1 MGVESKILYH
11 TDNESGSSTYRES
24 SQQCLIT
31 THATDFAT
39 ATQYT
44 YREEDTRQPEWTPGV
59 REWLVTTC
67 ISILVMMDAFNTT
80 VVIPLMPGLSH
91 IFQQPLENALWIN
104 TAYLIGNASGQ
115 ALFAMLAEVLG
126 HGPILLS
133 SSVLATTGTGICGGS
148 LSLSVLVAGRFIQ
161 GIGGGG
167 VVGVSLLIVADL
179 IPKSHQVQFST
190 YIFRA
195 QTIGMVIGS
204 VAGGVYHDYTT
215 YIWAFYSSFVF
226 CAMGLLVIPFAL
238 DLRGHGPEN
247 KLSATS
253 RFRTMDWIGAML
265 TLLGMGTIL
274 TGIGWG
280 GTQNAWDNWQTLVP
294 ICVGGIFLI
303 ILVLYETMW
312 AMQPMFS
319 SRVFRDLSSTMLQAG
334 GFLHGFIL
342 SSHLHY
348 LPLYLIFVKS
358 LNTTLIGLSLVAL
371 TGLAVPALMVSGTG
385 QVFRRPHISTWITRI
400 GWLFAITAT
409 GCSLLLNTAIPTYGW
424 VIIFLVAGLGSAL
437 LTLGYNLCI
446 HVNTLRFYP
455 GQETR
460 ESAKVSTTSILI
472 YSILRTWGMCI
483 AIPISGTIIFNY
495 LSSKDLLDMST
506 GYTSRHFGA
515 YAPQEDKDAFA
526 DALQVL
532 WKGYTAIA
540 ALGGISSLFIRSAS

>member
-1 MGVESKILYH
+1 MGVESKNLYH

-44 YREEDTRQPEWTPGV
+44 YREDNTRQPEWTPGV
-59 REWLVTTC
+59 REWLFTTC
-67 ISILVMMDAFNTT
+67 ITILVMMDAFNTT
-80 VVIPLMPGLSH
+80 VVIPLMPGFSH

-115 ALFAMLAEVLG
+115 ALFAITRDNWDRYMWGFSESG
-126 HGPILLS
+126 R
-133 SSVLATTGTGICGGS
+133 
-148 LSLSVLVAGRFIQ
+148 VLVAGRFIQ

-195 QTIGMVIGS
+195 QMIGMVIGS

-358 LNTTLIGLSLVAL
+358 LNTTLIGLCLVAL

-400 GWLFAITAT
+400 GWLFTITAT
-409 GCSLLLNTAIPTYGW
+409 GCSHLLNTSIPTYGW

-460 ESAKVSTTSILI
+460 ESAKRDHHIQL
-472 YSILRTWGMCI
+472 
-483 AIPISGTIIFNY
+483 PISSKTCLTCQPGTQAAI
-495 LSSKDLLDMST
+495 
-506 GYTSRHFGA
+506 GA

>member
-1 MGVESKILYH
+1 MGVESKDLYH
-11 TDNESGSSTYRES
+11 TDNESGSCTYRES

-31 THATDFAT
+31 NHATDFAT
-39 ATQYT
+39 ATQHT
-44 YREEDTRQPEWTPGV
+44 YREDNTRQPEWMPGV

-67 ISILVMMDAFNTT
+67 VSILVMMDAFNTT
-80 VVIPLMPGLSH
+80 VVIPLMPGFSS

-104 TAYLIGNASGQ
+104 TSYFIGNASGQ
-115 ALFAMLAEVLG
+115 GLFAMLAEVLG

-133 SSVLATTGTGICGGS
+133 SAVLATTGTGICGGS

-195 QTIGMVIGS
+195 QMIGMVIGS

-238 DLRGHGPEN
+238 DLRGHGQGN

-253 RFRTMDWIGAML
+253 KFRTMDWIGAML
-265 TLLGMGTIL
+265 TLLGMGTLL

-280 GTQNAWDNWQTLVP
+280 GTQNAWNNWQTLVP
-294 ICVGGIFLI
+294 ICVGGAFLI
-303 ILVLYETMW
+303 VLILHETMW
-312 AMQPMFS
+312 AIQPMFS
-319 SRVFRDLSSTMLQAG
+319 SRVFRDLSSTMLQTG

-348 LPLYLIFVKS
+348 LPLYLIFVQS
-358 LNTTLIGLSLVAL
+358 INTTLIGLSLIAL
-371 TGLAVPALMVSGTG
+371 TGLTVPALMISGTG
-385 QVFRRPHISTWITRI
+385 QFFRRPHISTWITRI
-400 GWLFAITAT
+400 GWLFTTTAT
-409 GCSLLLNTAIPTYGW
+409 GCSILLNVSIPTYGW

-446 HVNTLRFYP
+446 HVDTMRFYQ

-472 YSILRTWGMCI
+472 YSILHTWGMCI

-495 LSSKDLLDMST
+495 LSSKDMLDLST
-506 GYTSRHFGA
+506 GYTGSHSGA
-515 YAPQEDKDAFA
+515 YAPQEAKDAFT